1 MNTNYYKVNHRKHNK
16 KSINRKVFRYF
27 LMYDAMNNLKIV
39 IPVFIIIT
47 IVVIIF
53 NLTQSKINEEHM
65 EEIEN
70 LSEIQNKLDTIKKE
84 KSDNDNSDN
93 PYMPKEREWIQSGP
107 FKIDRSEYVVWE
119 KIFIN
124 IEEIDK
130 FTKGQMVF
138 YKLINN
144 THGYTY
150 KTIAFDGS
158 KPQQN
163 LYLSLDLS
171 ELRGICTVDMLVGDW
186 ELIFEGTNFESLKF
200 KVTDQIIPGMEKRYE
215 PIC

>member
-1 MNTNYYKVNHRKHNK
+1 
-16 KSINRKVFRYF
+16 
-27 LMYDAMNNLKIV
+27 MNNLKIV
-39 IPVFIIIT
+39 IPIFVAIT

-53 NLTQSKINEEHM
+53 NLPQNEIIQEQVEGLENPSEIESILEEIKIN
-65 EEIEN
+65 
-70 LSEIQNKLDTIKKE
+70 KL
-84 KSDNDNSDN
+84 DNDNSNN
-93 PYMPKEREWIQSGP
+93 PYIPKEREWIQSGP
-107 FKIDRSEYVVWE
+107 FKIDRMEYVVGE

-138 YKLINN
+138 YKLVNN

-150 KTIAFDGS
+150 KTISFDGS
-158 KPQQN
+158 KIQQN

-171 ELRGICTVDMLVGDW
+171 KSRGICTVDMLVGDW
-186 ELIFEGTNFESLKF
+186 ELIFEGTNFESIKF

>member
-1 MNTNYYKVNHRKHNK
+1 MCDV
-16 KSINRKVFRYF
+16 
-27 LMYDAMNNLKIV
+27 MNNLKIV
-39 IPVFIIIT
+39 IPVFVIIT
-47 IVVIIF
+47 IVVVIF
-53 NLTQSKINEEHM
+53 NLTQNEIS
-65 EEIEN
+65 EEQVGELEN
-70 LSEIQNKLDTIKKE
+70 SSEIQNMLNKIKKDKLD
-84 KSDNDNSDN
+84 NDSSDN
-93 PYMPKEREWIQSGP
+93 PYIPKEREWIQSGP

-138 YKLINN
+138 YKLVNN

-150 KTIAFDGS
+150 KTISFDGS
-158 KPQQN
+158 KIQQN

-171 ELRGICTVDMLVGDW
+171 KSRGICTVDMLVGDW
-186 ELIFEGTNFESLKF
+186 ELIFEGTNFESIKF

>member
-1 MNTNYYKVNHRKHNK
+1 MN
-16 KSINRKVFRYF
+16 S
-27 LMYDAMNNLKIV
+27 LKIV
-39 IPVFIIIT
+39 IPIFVAIT
-47 IVVIIF
+47 IIVIIF
-53 NLTQSKINEEHM
+53 SLTQNEVIE
-65 EEIEN
+65 EQVEEFETSSEIESI
-70 LSEIQNKLDTIKKE
+70 LDKIKADKLDN
-84 KSDNDNSDN
+84 SNSDN
-93 PYMPKEREWIQSGP
+93 PYIPKEREWIQSGP

-138 YKLINN
+138 YKWVNN

-150 KTIAFDGS
+150 KTILFDGS

-171 ELRGICTVDMLVGDW
+171 ELRKICTVDMLAGDW

-200 KVTDQIIPGMEKRYE
+200 KVTDQIIPGMERRYE
-215 PIC
+215 PVC

>member
-1 MNTNYYKVNHRKHNK
+1 MCDV
-16 KSINRKVFRYF
+16 
-27 LMYDAMNNLKIV
+27 MNNLKIV
-39 IPVFIIIT
+39 IPIFAIIT
-47 IVVIIF
+47 IVIVIF
-53 NLTQSKINEEHM
+53 NLTQNGISEEQVG
-65 EEIEN
+65 ELEN
-70 LSEIQNKLDTIKKE
+70 SSEIQNMLNKIKKDKLD
-84 KSDNDNSDN
+84 NDSSDN
-93 PYMPKEREWIQSGP
+93 PYIPKEREWIQSGP

-138 YKLINN
+138 YKLVNN

-150 KTIAFDGS
+150 KTISFDGS
-158 KPQQN
+158 KIQQN

-171 ELRGICTVDMLVGDW
+171 KSRGICTVDMLVGDW

-200 KVTDQIIPGMEKRYE
+200 KVTDQIIPGMERRYE
-215 PIC
+215 PVC

>member
-1 MNTNYYKVNHRKHNK
+1 
-16 KSINRKVFRYF
+16 
-27 LMYDAMNNLKIV
+27 MNNLKII
-39 IPVFIIIT
+39 IPVFIIII
-47 IVVIIF
+47 IVAIIF
-53 NLTQSKINEEHM
+53 NLTQNEIDEKYVA
-65 EEIEN
+65 ELEN
-70 LSEIQNKLDTIKKE
+70 SSEIQSKLDKIKKD
-84 KSDNDNSDN
+84 KSDNDSSDN
-93 PYMPKEREWIQSGP
+93 PYIPKEREWIQSGP

-138 YKLINN
+138 YKSVNN

-150 KTIAFDGS
+150 KTISFDGS
-158 KPQQN
+158 KLQQN
-163 LYLSLDLS
+163 LYLSLDLN

-200 KVTDQIIPGMEKRYE
+200 KVINQIIPGMEKQYK
-215 PIC
+215 PVC

>member
-1 MNTNYYKVNHRKHNK
+1 
-16 KSINRKVFRYF
+16 
-27 LMYDAMNNLKIV
+27 MNNLKIV
-39 IPVFIIIT
+39 IPVFVIIT
-47 IVVIIF
+47 IVIVIF
-53 NLTQSKINEEHM
+53 NLTQS
-65 EEIEN
+65 EIDKKQTTELEN
-70 LSEIQNKLDTIKKE
+70 LSEIQNRLDKIKKDKLD
-84 KSDNDNSDN
+84 NDSSDN
-93 PYMPKEREWIQSGP
+93 PYTPREREWIQSGP

-138 YKLINN
+138 YKWVNN

-150 KTIAFDGS
+150 KTILFDGS

-171 ELRGICTVDMLVGDW
+171 ELRKICTVDMLAGDW

-200 KVTDQIIPGMEKRYE
+200 KVTDQIIPGMERRYE
-215 PIC
+215 PVC